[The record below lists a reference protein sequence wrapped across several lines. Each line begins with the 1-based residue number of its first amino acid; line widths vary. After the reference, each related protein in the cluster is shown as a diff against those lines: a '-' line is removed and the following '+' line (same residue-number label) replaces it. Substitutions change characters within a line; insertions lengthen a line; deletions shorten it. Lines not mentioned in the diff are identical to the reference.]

1 MTAEE
6 IARYNESLLC
16 VPGEAARLWDLT
28 RLRGRDVCWG
38 VSVRCTSLRAQPTA
52 TPCPTRA
59 EDRYDDALQLT
70 VVLPN
75 EPMALLGES
84 ADGSFCYAETSYYA
98 GWVPAEDIGLCR
110 DLEAWRTAQE
120 GGFLRVTGS
129 RVTLCCD
136 PYEPRVSG
144 AALPMGTRL
153 PLAAP
158 PGTVRALRGRM
169 SYDNYLVCLPVRRA
183 DGWLEY
189 REAMVPVS
197 ADVCVG
203 DLLYTHEN
211 VAAQAAK
218 MRGEVY
224 GWGGMLG
231 GRDCSAL
238 VGDVYR
244 CFGFRLPRDAA
255 GLALL
260 PGAEESVIDRIEAG
274 IQRVGP
280 VSGAL
285 AGGLDGEG
293 LLRAVLADFELE
305 ILETHPV
312 EYKCYCSRERVT
324 RALISMGRQELS
336 ALIEEQGQAEL
347 TCQFCDKVY
356 RFSREELEEL
366 LSNM

>member
-1 MTAEE
+1 M
-6 IARYNESLLC
+6 
-16 VPGEAARLWDLT
+16 
-28 RLRGRDVCWG
+28 
-38 VSVRCTSLRAQPTA
+38 
-52 TPCPTRA
+52 
-59 EDRYDDALQLT
+59 
-70 VVLPN
+70 
-75 EPMALLGES
+75 
-84 ADGSFCYAETSYYA
+84 TSYYA
-98 GWVPAEDIGLCR
+98 GWMPAADIGLCE
-110 DLEAWRTAQE
+110 DLGVWRAAQE

-144 AALPMGTRL
+144 AVLPMGTRL

-169 SYDNYLVCLPVRRA
+169 SYDNYLVRLPVRRA

-203 DLLYTHEN
+203 DLPYTHEN
-211 VAAQAAK
+211 VTAQAAK

-244 CFGFRLPRDAA
+244 CFGFHLPRDAA

-260 PGAEESVIDRIEAG
+260 PGAEDVSALSTEEKRAALCTLPVGTILYFPGHVMLSWGVEDGEPRCLSAAG
-274 IQRVGP
+274 NFLPPG
-280 VSGAL
+280 S
-285 AGGLDGEG
+285 AGGEP
-293 LLRAVLADFELE
+293 RAVNTVAVTPLTVVRANGKTWLE
-305 ILETHPV
+305 
-312 EYKCYCSRERVT
+312 S
-324 RALISMGRQELS
+324 
-336 ALIEEQGQAEL
+336 L
-347 TCQFCDKVY
+347 TKII
-356 RFSREELEEL
+356 RIP
-366 LSNM
+366 

>member
-28 RLRGRDVCWG
+28 RLRGRDVRWG
-38 VSVRCTSLRAQPTA
+38 VSVRRTSLRAKPTDA
-52 TPCPTRA
+52 LCPTRA
-59 EDRYDDALQLT
+59 GDRYDDPLQLT
-70 VVLPN
+70 AVLPN

-84 ADGSFCYAETSYYA
+84 ADGRFCRAVTSYYA

-144 AALPMGTRL
+144 AVLPMGTRL

-158 PGTVRALRGRM
+158 PGTVRVLRGRM
-169 SYDNYLVCLPVRRA
+169 SYDNYLVRLPVRRT

-203 DLLYTHEN
+203 DLPYTHEN
-211 VAAQAAK
+211 VTAQAAK

-260 PGAEESVIDRIEAG
+260 PGAEDVSALSTEEKCAALCTLPVGTLLYFPGHVMLSWGVEDGEPQCLSAAG
-274 IQRVGP
+274 NFLP
-280 VSGAL
+280 SGS
-285 AGGLDGEG
+285 AGGEP
-293 LLRAVLADFELE
+293 RAVNTVAVTPLTVVRANGKTWLE
-305 ILETHPV
+305 
-312 EYKCYCSRERVT
+312 S
-324 RALISMGRQELS
+324 
-336 ALIEEQGQAEL
+336 L
-347 TCQFCDKVY
+347 TEII
-356 RFSREELEEL
+356 RIP
-366 LSNM
+366 

>member
-1 MTAEE
+1 MPYA
-6 IARYNESLLC
+6 
-16 VPGEAARLWDLT
+16 P
-28 RLRGRDVCWG
+28 RGG
-38 VSVRCTSLRAQPTA
+38 N
-52 TPCPTRA
+52 
-59 EDRYDDALQLT
+59 RYDDASAHRGAA
-70 VVLPN
+70 
-75 EPMALLGES
+75 ER
-84 ADGSFCYAETSYYA
+84 ADGAALGRARTELCYAETSYYA

-144 AALPMGTRL
+144 ATLQWERACRS
-153 PLAAP
+153 PLRQ
-158 PGTVRALRGRM
+158 GTVRALRGRM
-169 SYDNYLVCLPVRRA
+169 SYDNYLVRLPVRRA
-183 DGWLEY
+183 DRWLEY

-203 DLLYTHEN
+203 DLPYTHEN
-211 VAAQAAK
+211 VTAQAAK

-260 PGAEESVIDRIEAG
+260 PGAEDVSALSTEEA
-274 IQRVGP
+274 R
-280 VSGAL
+280 GAL
-285 AGGLDGEG
+285 HAAGRDDPLFPRTRHAQLGGG
-293 LLRAVLADFELE
+293 GWRAAVSERGRKFFCRRGARAA
-305 ILETHPV
+305 
-312 EYKCYCSRERVT
+312 SRAR
-324 RALISMGRQELS
+324 
-336 ALIEEQGQAEL
+336 
-347 TCQFCDKVY
+347 
-356 RFSREELEEL
+356 
-366 LSNM
+366 

>member
-16 VPGEAARLWDLT
+16 VPGEAARVRDLT

-52 TPCPTRA
+52 TPCPTRTG
-59 EDRYDDALQLT
+59 DRYDDPLQLT
-70 VVLPN
+70 AVLPN

-84 ADGSFCYAETSYYA
+84 ADGSFCRAETSYYA
-98 GWVPAEDIGLCR
+98 GWVPAADIGLCE
-110 DLEAWRTAQE
+110 DLGIWRAAQE

-144 AALPMGTRL
+144 AVLPMGTRL

-169 SYDNYLVCLPVRRA
+169 SYDNYLVRLPVRRA

-203 DLLYTHEN
+203 DLPYTHEN
-211 VAAQAAK
+211 VTAQAAK

-260 PGAEESVIDRIEAG
+260 PGAEDVSALSTEEKRAALCTLPVGTILYFPGHVMLSWGVEDGEPRCLSAAG
-274 IQRVGP
+274 NFLPPG
-280 VSGAL
+280 S
-285 AGGLDGEG
+285 AGGEP
-293 LLRAVLADFELE
+293 RAVNTVAVTPLTVVRANGKTWLE
-305 ILETHPV
+305 
-312 EYKCYCSRERVT
+312 S
-324 RALISMGRQELS
+324 
-336 ALIEEQGQAEL
+336 L
-347 TCQFCDKVY
+347 TKII
-356 RFSREELEEL
+356 RIP
-366 LSNM
+366 

>member
-16 VPGEAARLWDLT
+16 VPGEAARLRDLT
-28 RLRGRDVCWG
+28 RLRGRDVRWG
-38 VSVRCTSLRAQPTA
+38 VSVRRTSLRAKPTDA
-52 TPCPTRA
+52 LCPTRA
-59 EDRYDDALQLT
+59 GDRYDDALQLT
-70 VVLPN
+70 AVLPN

-84 ADGSFCYAETSYYA
+84 ADGRFCRAVTSYYA

-110 DLEAWRTAQE
+110 DLEAWWTAQE

-144 AALPMGTRL
+144 AVLPMGTRL
-153 PLAAP
+153 PLAAS

-169 SYDNYLVCLPVRRA
+169 SYDNYLVRLPVRRT

-203 DLLYTHEN
+203 DLPYTHEN

-224 GWGGMLG
+224 G
-231 GRDCSAL
+231 
-238 VGDVYR
+238 
-244 CFGFRLPRDAA
+244 
-255 GLALL
+255 
-260 PGAEESVIDRIEAG
+260 
-274 IQRVGP
+274 
-280 VSGAL
+280 
-285 AGGLDGEG
+285 
-293 LLRAVLADFELE
+293 
-305 ILETHPV
+305 
-312 EYKCYCSRERVT
+312 
-324 RALISMGRQELS
+324 LS
-336 ALIEEQGQAEL
+336 IIHI
-347 TCQFCDKVY
+347 
-356 RFSREELEEL
+356 
-366 LSNM
+366 

>member
-1 MTAEE
+1 M
-6 IARYNESLLC
+6 I
-16 VPGEAARLWDLT
+16 
-28 RLRGRDVCWG
+28 
-38 VSVRCTSLRAQPTA
+38 
-52 TPCPTRA
+52 
-59 EDRYDDALQLT
+59 
-70 VVLPN
+70 
-75 EPMALLGES
+75 
-84 ADGSFCYAETSYYA
+84 
-98 GWVPAEDIGLCR
+98 
-110 DLEAWRTAQE
+110 
-120 GGFLRVTGS
+120 GS

-144 AALPMGTRL
+144 AVLPMGTRL

-203 DLLYTHEN
+203 DLPYTHEN

-231 GRDCSAL
+231 GRACSAL

-260 PGAEESVIDRIEAG
+260 PGAEDVSALSAEEKCAALCTLPVGTILYFPGHVMLSWVVEDGEPRCLRAAG
-274 IQRVGP
+274 NFLPPG
-280 VSGAL
+280 S
-285 AGGLDGEG
+285 AGGEP
-293 LLRAVLADFELE
+293 RAVNTVAVTPLTVVRANGKTWLE
-305 ILETHPV
+305 
-312 EYKCYCSRERVT
+312 S
-324 RALISMGRQELS
+324 
-336 ALIEEQGQAEL
+336 L
-347 TCQFCDKVY
+347 TEII
-356 RFSREELEEL
+356 RIP
-366 LSNM
+366 